1 MQAPRT
7 GLRVLT
13 GLASEAGRRSRNEDF
28 AAAVLEPPGRAT
40 GVAAAIADGIGGAKG
55 GRVAAELAVRG
66 FLDGYLGQSET
77 LPVRR
82 TAGRAI
88 ECANRWIHAQ
98 GRMDPA
104 LENMGCTLTAVV
116 LRGRRLHVMH
126 VGDTRL
132 YRLREGRLTRLTDD
146 HRPESQVVS
155 NILTR
160 AVGAEETLRIDYGL
174 EDLAPHDRLLLVC
187 DGVHEV
193 LGDRRLEEA
202 LAERA
207 ASEETARRLVRMA
220 LEAGSD
226 DNCTALVLDVLELPA
241 ADLEDL
247 SQEVAQLPMREPPAA
262 GETVDGFL
270 LQAQLSDGRYS
281 RVFQARD
288 QMGGGTVLLKFP
300 KPQALGAESS
310 ARAAFLRESWVASRV
325 QNPFVG
331 AVLELPA
338 GRRTRL
344 YLAQPFY
351 AGETLEKRLGRRPPV
366 PLALGLDV
374 AGKLTKA
381 VASLHRAGVVHRD
394 IKPENVILEADGGL
408 KLVDLGV
415 ARLPNLEG
423 LPAADI
429 PGTPSFM
436 APELFGGDAGDERS
450 DIFALGVTLFA
461 MFSGGKHPYGEIE
474 PFTTPRFRRPQPLS
488 AHRPDLPAWL
498 ESVIAK
504 AVAPDPADRFQDAF
518 ELAFELETGAL
529 RGAES
534 RPPRLSL
541 YERDPLR
548 FWQVT
553 SAVLAVLLL
562 ASLAMG

>member
-7 GLRVLT
+7 ALRVLT
-13 GLASEAGRRSRNEDF
+13 GLASETGRRARNEDF
-28 AAAVLEPPGRAT
+28 AAAVLEPPGRMT
-40 GVAAAIADGIGGAKG
+40 GVAAAIADGVGGAKG

-77 LPVRR
+77 QPVRR

-104 LENMGCTLTAVV
+104 LENMGATLTAVV

-132 YRLREGRLTRLTDD
+132 YRLREGRLLRLTQD
-146 HRPESQVVS
+146 HRPDSQVVS

-160 AVGAEETLRIDYGL
+160 CVGAEETLRIDYAA

-193 LGDRRLEEA
+193 LSDRRLEEE
-202 LAERA
+202 LSRGA
-207 ASEETARRLVRMA
+207 APDETARRLVRMA
-220 LEAGSD
+220 LEAGST
-226 DNCTALVLDVLELPA
+226 DNCTALVLDVTELPA

-247 SQEVAQLPMREPPAA
+247 GQEVAQLPMREPPAT
-262 GETVDGFL
+262 GEVVDGFT
-270 LQAQLSDGRYS
+270 LQAMLSDGRYS
-281 RVFQARD
+281 RVFQALD
-288 QMGGGTVLLKFP
+288 QGGESVLLKFP
-300 KPQALGAESS
+300 KPQALGAEAS

-331 AVLELPA
+331 AVLDLPP

-351 AGETLEKRLGRRPPV
+351 AGETLETRLSRRPAV
-366 PLALGLDV
+366 PLVLGLDV
-374 AGKLTKA
+374 AAKLTKA

-394 IKPENVILEADGGL
+394 IKPENVILQGDGGL

-415 ARLPNLEG
+415 ARLPHLEA

-429 PGTPSFM
+429 PGTPTFM
-436 APELFGGDAGDERS
+436 APELFGGSPGDERS
-450 DIFALGVTLFA
+450 DIFALGVTLYA
-461 MFSGGKHPYGEIE
+461 MFSGGKYPYGEIE

-488 AHRPDLPAWL
+488 THRPDLPAWL
-498 ESVIAK
+498 EGVVAK

-529 RGAES
+529 RGAS
-534 RPPRLSL
+534 ARPARTSL

>member
-7 GLRVLT
+7 ALRVLT

-28 AAAVLEPPGRAT
+28 AAAVLEPPGRVT
-40 GVAAAIADGIGGAKG
+40 GVAAAIADGIGGAKA

-132 YRLREGRLTRLTDD
+132 YRLREGRLTRLTHD

-160 AVGAEETLRIDYGL
+160 AVGAEETLRIDYAV

-202 LAERA
+202 LGQRA
-207 ASEETARRLVRMA
+207 GPEETARRLVRMA

-247 SQEVAQLPMREPPAA
+247 SQEVAQLPMRDPPAA
-262 GETVDGFL
+262 TEVVDGFL
-270 LQAQLSDGRYS
+270 LQAQISDGRYS
-281 RVFQARD
+281 RVFEALD
-288 QMGGGTVLLKFP
+288 QTGGGTVLLKFP
-300 KPQALGAESS
+300 KPQALGAEAS

-351 AGETLEKRLGRRPPV
+351 AGETLEKRLRRRPPV

-394 IKPENVILEADGGL
+394 IKPENVILEPAGGL

-415 ARLPNLEG
+415 ARLPNLEA

-450 DIFALGVTLFA
+450 DIFALGVTLYA
-461 MFSGGKHPYGEIE
+461 MFSGGKYPYGEIE
-474 PFTTPRFRRPQPLS
+474 PFTTPRLRRPQPLS

-529 RGAES
+529 RGAAS

-548 FWQVT
+548 FWQVV

-562 ASLAMG
+562 ASLAIG